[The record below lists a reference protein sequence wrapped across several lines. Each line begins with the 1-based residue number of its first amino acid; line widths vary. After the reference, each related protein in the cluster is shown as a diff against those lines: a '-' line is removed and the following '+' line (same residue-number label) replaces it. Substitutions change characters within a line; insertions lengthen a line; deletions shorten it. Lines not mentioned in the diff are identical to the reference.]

1 MVTGTLGLTKEN
13 ISYRLTIMD
22 TAITID
28 SDLLNK
34 AMEVTGGQNQRQIV
48 ENALR
53 IYVTHN
59 KQNEVRK
66 YRGKLQWEGNLDEL
80 RTAKW
85 S

>member
-1 MVTGTLGLTKEN
+1 
-13 ISYRLTIMD
+13 MD

-34 AMEVTGGQNQRQIV
+34 AMKIAGGENQRELI
-48 ENALR
+48 ENALQ
-53 IYVTHN
+53 IYITHN
-59 KQNEVRK
+59 KQSEARK

-80 RTAKW
+80 RAAKW